1 MQTNRQTLRRERYV
15 QIGIERQREKQNGK
29 SFKSHKEEKD
39 IEILGRQRQRQN
51 GSKAVRQRERYG
63 DKKAVYEP
71 RRLKDR

>member
-1 MQTNRQTLRRERYV
+1 MYRQGQKGRERNKTEKALSHTKKRKIQKY
-15 QIGIERQREKQNGK
+15 QI
-29 SFKSHKEEKD
+29 
-39 IEILGRQRQRQN
+39 GRQRQRQN